1 MLPRLA
7 LRPTFAR
14 SLLASS
20 RAPNSRGIVTLSPN
34 VLYLSSAVA
43 DQPGR
48 AGTAKS
54 LTDQPFELKFAR
66 PKTIGGKGNGQTPEQ
81 LLAMALST
89 SFLDAMNLAASKQGK
104 NGITANARVHAAA
117 FLGHPEKGRE
127 GFGLSTSI
135 VVENVEDDELI
146 LAARELCPFTRA
158 LTEGIEVKVM
168 KKAAPSEDE
177 AEASE

>member
-1 MLPRLA
+1 MLSRLA
-7 LRPTFAR
+7 LRQALSR
-14 SLLASS
+14 SLVGSS
-20 RAPNSRGIVTLSPN
+20 RTRNSRGIVTLSPS

-48 AGTAKS
+48 TGTAKS
-54 LTDQPFELKFAR
+54 LTDQPFEVKFAR
-66 PKTIGGKGNGQTPEQ
+66 PKSIGGKGNGQTPEQ

-89 SFLDAMNLAASKQGK
+89 SFLDAMNIAASKQGK

-158 LTEGIEVKVM
+158 LTEGIEVKIM
-168 KKAAPSEDE
+168 KRAAPGESERE
-177 AEASE
+177 AED